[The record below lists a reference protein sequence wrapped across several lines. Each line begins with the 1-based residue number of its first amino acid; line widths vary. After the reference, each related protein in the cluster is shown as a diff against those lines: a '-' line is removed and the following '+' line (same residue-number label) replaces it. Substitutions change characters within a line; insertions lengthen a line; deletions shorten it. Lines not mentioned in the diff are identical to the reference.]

1 MAHSIDELRT
11 AYVIQNTKTSFS
23 QNSVPTSKNA
33 NPIQQLEFQ
42 EDINKR
48 TDLSGPVGIM
58 DTGGIW
64 VTTPPSCGDPEC
76 PPTGARGTRPVN
88 KHNLRTTMAY
98 DFTRISALF
107 STLGL

>member
-1 MAHSIDELRT
+1 
-11 AYVIQNTKTSFS
+11 
-23 QNSVPTSKNA
+23 
-33 NPIQQLEFQ
+33 
-42 EDINKR
+42 
-48 TDLSGPVGIM
+48 M

-76 PPTGARGTRPVN
+76 PPTGARGTPPVN